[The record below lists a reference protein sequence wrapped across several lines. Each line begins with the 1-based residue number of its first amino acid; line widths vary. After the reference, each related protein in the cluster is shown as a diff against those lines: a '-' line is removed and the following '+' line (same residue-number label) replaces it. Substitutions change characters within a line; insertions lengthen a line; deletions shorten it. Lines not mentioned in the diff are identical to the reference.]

1 MDVRYNHQGKIFTNV
16 QSKVPVVVIIQTTKH
31 RIRGTIHVH
40 PQRRLLDELNEPTEF
55 VPITEG
61 QIHESNGVRQV
72 GFIAL
77 NKSQILWITPAKNF
91 SDAGS

>member
-1 MDVRYNHQGKIFTNV
+1 MDVRYNHKGKFFTNV
-16 QSKVPVVVIIQTTKH
+16 QSKVPVIVIVQTTKN

-55 VPITEG
+55 LPITEG
-61 QIHESNGVRQV
+61 QIHENNSVREV

-91 SDAGS
+91 AGAE